1 MKFFIGSWLFDP
13 QRCLLSSKDIE
24 RELEP
29 LLFKLLTY
37 FINNQ
42 ERIISRE
49 ELAKSVWEQS
59 FVDDNAINRAISELR
74 KQLNHI
80 DHKEPLIITH
90 YRKGYSLAVQAI
102 LEETNTK
109 NEETSKV
116 TPLIAQP
123 KEIKQKQISSKQE
136 HIYKWKFKS
145 IIFSIISLTLIA
157 SIYYVSAISNK
168 SISKTSDTT
177 AQIQHKSTP
186 FVEYTSEILSLDKG
200 TSLKPKISNDKSL
213 IAYSFKQ
220 ANTNSFNL
228 YIKNTHSLKQYI
240 LVESEDDI
248 YPIGWS
254 NINTLYYQK
263 VNLKANPKCEIWQAS
278 SLNNISATKHKKLF
292 NCNSDEILSGSGFDN
307 GNKLIYTK
315 YNYRDIADVSVI
327 VSRDLSSGSE
337 FQVSSPNNEE
347 RGDFFINISHQQD
360 KIVFLRAQSMGT
372 EIYIANIDGSHQN
385 RIAKL
390 DYVVNS
396 VNWDPSDTTIT
407 WLNRANKTII
417 NFDLETNQQ
426 NERKIKTQYSLQFS
440 EIVSDEEILLA
451 TSLADFNLLTTNIS
465 DENPQIASF
474 SNTTLKERLI
484 APFNLS
490 KESVFIVESEYQS
503 IWLYQAGVRKK
514 LKDLD
519 LSYITSIAISPDDTQ
534 LLIALQK
541 QIIVIDLA
549 SLKTLYSINLE
560 GVIKKATWPLNS
572 KILLSYAESLQTN
585 PWFYDLEQKKLIK
598 LSNTHINS
606 VFYINKSIIFF
617 NEEFELIQQNINTG
631 SEQVLMKL
639 ENVSEVV
646 WCVDDENIY
655 YKMGNKIFKKPLK
668 QELKATEYVE
678 LNEYILNI
686 QIVNTKYHKALYLNT
701 VSLKDNFIVSLKL
714 KPES

>member
-1 MKFFIGSWLFDP
+1 MAFISESEIDFSKKIKEVKFGHWVLTPKHQIIFDG
-13 QRCLLSSKDIE
+13 QIQ

-29 LLFKLLTY
+29 LLYSMLIY
-37 FINNQ
+37 FIRNNDRIVTRQ
-42 ERIISRE
+42 ELIND
-49 ELAKSVWEQS
+49 VWKQAY
-59 FVDDNAINRAISELR
+59 VDDNAINRAMSELR
-74 KQLNHI
+74 KALKSELQRGLVL
-80 DHKEPLIITH
+80 KTH
-90 YRKGYSLAVQAI
+90 YRKGYSFLLDI
-102 LEETNTK
+102 EFIYLEENIANIEQEKTFK
-109 NEETSKV
+109 
-116 TPLIAQP
+116 TPSNNHNA
-123 KEIKQKQISSKQE
+123 KKR
-136 HIYKWKFKS
+136 KFMFG
-145 IIFSIISLTLIA
+145 FSFIVAALFLF
-157 SIYYVSAISNK
+157 YVLYI
-168 SISKTSDTT
+168 T
-177 AQIQHKSTP
+177 IQANFFNPT
-186 FVEYTSEILSLDKG
+186 LDKIEKPIEVKEEVLSWDQG

-220 ANTNSFNL
+220 DDTNSFNL

-263 VNLKANPKCEIWQAS
+263 VNSKANPKCEIWQAS

-474 SNTTLKERLI
+474 SNTNLKERLI

-598 LSNTHINS
+598 LSNTHMNS
-606 VFYINKSIIFF
+606 VFYVNNSIMFF

-639 ENVSEVV
+639 ENVSKVV

-678 LNEYILNI
+678 LNESILNI